1 MSTNLQPIQPAAA
14 APPAPSLP
22 RPRHRRISRHSVYG
36 IGVTTKPTIRRL
48 ARRGG
53 VKRMKGLVY
62 EETRGCLFPY
72 LQGLLRD
79 TSYTQRMIT
88 AQRSVPK
95 MLSVLFD
102 DRAEPLRI

>member
-1 MSTNLQPIQPAAA
+1 MSTNLQPAAA
-14 APPAPSLP
+14 PPPAPSLP

-36 IGVTTKPTIRRL
+36 IDVTTKPTIRRL

-79 TSYTQRMIT
+79 TILHTTHDYRTTISAKDVVHALR
-88 AQRSVPK
+88 RSGRN
-95 MLSVLFD
+95 LYGFE
-102 DRAEPLRI
+102 A